1 VEPQLR
7 DINVLAAVPGVQ
19 QEERGLRV
27 HAAHPPVVDDVQ
39 PKKEAVEVVPPAM
52 EEDANHGDAAHP
64 LVADDAAPK
73 EEAVDVFPPV
83 MEEDVNHGDAAHP
96 LVADDAVP
104 KKEEAVEVV
113 PPALDDDND
122 HVRGSSR
129 DTPRPE
135 RIEGSVA
142 QKVSIVE
149 VGR

>member
-1 VEPQLR
+1 
-7 DINVLAAVPGVQ
+7 VLAAVPGVR

-39 PKKEAVEVVPPAM
+39 PKKEEEVEDVPAAM
-52 EEDANHGDAAHP
+52 EGDNAPVDAAHP
-64 LVADDAAPK
+64 PVADD
-73 EEAVDVFPPV
+73 VQ
-83 MEEDVNHGDAAHP
+83 
-96 LVADDAVP
+96 P
-104 KKEEAVEVV
+104 KKEEAEAV
-113 PPALDDDND
+113 PAVIEEDNAR
-122 HVRGSSR
+122 VRGAGR